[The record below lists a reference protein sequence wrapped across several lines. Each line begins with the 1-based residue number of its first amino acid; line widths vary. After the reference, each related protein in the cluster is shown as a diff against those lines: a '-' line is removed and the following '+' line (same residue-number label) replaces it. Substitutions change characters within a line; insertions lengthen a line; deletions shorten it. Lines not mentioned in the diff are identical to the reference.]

1 VAIKNHSG
9 KEKKM
14 LNGRKVLK
22 EKWILP
28 ILSLIMM
35 LFVWGMGSGTAKDAW
50 PEKQVDLINPF
61 GAGGAADVQA
71 RKLAEIIS
79 KDLGQPLVVRNV
91 TGAGGAIAYNEVH
104 RAKPDGYTLIWYSG
118 AINTLAARKQI
129 SFDYQAFEDIAGIG
143 FETIAIAVNKTAPW
157 KDFKEFI
164 AYIKQNPGKVTVG
177 NSGMG
182 SVTHMVPVAMAS
194 KIGAQVVHVPF
205 GTGLAVAALMGSKID
220 ASSQHPAEILSQEK
234 AGEVRVLA
242 VSSEKRINLWPNVPT
257 MKESGVDLVYDQWRG
272 FAAPKGTPKM
282 VIDKMSPIVKKAVEG
297 KEWIDFAASVGTTPQ
312 YLNPTAFAK
321 FVAEQDKITKE
332 IMAAAGLA
340 K

>member
-1 VAIKNHSG
+1 
-9 KEKKM
+9 M
-14 LNGRKVLK
+14 LNGKKVLRK
-22 EKWILP
+22 KGLLSF
-28 ILSLIMM
+28 LSLIMI
-35 LFVWGMGSGTAKDAW
+35 LFVSGMGSGVAKDGW
-50 PEKQVDLINPF
+50 PTKQIDLVNPF

-79 KDLGQPLVVRNV
+79 KDLGEPLVVRNV

-129 SFDYQAFEDIAGIG
+129 SFDYQAFEPIGGIG

-157 KDFKEFI
+157 KDFKEFVT
-164 AYIKQNPGKVTVG
+164 YVKQNPGKVTVG
-177 NSGMG
+177 NSGIG

-194 KIGAQVVHVPF
+194 KIGTQVVHVPF
-205 GTGLAVAALMGSKID
+205 GTGLAVAALMGEKID
-220 ASSQHPAEILSQEK
+220 ASSQHPAEILSQVK

-257 MKESGVDLVYDQWRG
+257 MKESGVDLVFDQWRG
-272 FAAPKGTPKM
+272 FAAPKGTPKI
-282 VIDKMSPIVKKAVEG
+282 VIDKMSPIVKKAVG
-297 KEWIDFAASVGTTPQ
+297 SKEWTDFASSVGTTPQ
-312 YLNPTAFAK
+312 YLDPSAFGK

-332 IMAAAGLA
+332 ITAAAGLT

>member
-1 VAIKNHSG
+1 MVIG
-9 KEKKM
+9 K
-14 LNGRKVLK
+14 KVLK
-22 EKWILP
+22 EKWTFSA
-28 ILSLIMM
+28 LSLIMAV
-35 LFVWGMGSGTAKDAW
+35 FVLGISSSIAKDDW
-50 PEKQVDLINPF
+50 PVKQVELINPF

-129 SFDYQAFEDIAGIG
+129 SFDYHAFEPIAGIG

-157 KDFKEFI
+157 KNFKEFI
-164 AYIKQNPGKVTVG
+164 AYIKQNPGKVTIG
-177 NSGMG
+177 NSGIG
-182 SVTHMVPVAMAS
+182 SVTHMVPVAMAA

-205 GTGLAVAALMGSKID
+205 GTGLAVAALMGGKID
-220 ASSQHPAEILSQEK
+220 ASSQHPAEILSQVK

-257 MKESGVDLVYDQWRG
+257 MKESGVDLVFDQWRG
-272 FAAPKGTPKM
+272 FAAPKGTPEM
-282 VIDKMSPIVKKAVEG
+282 VIDKMSPIVKKAVES
-297 KEWIDFAASVGTTPQ
+297 KEWTDFTASVGTTPQ
-312 YLNPTAFAK
+312 YLNPSAFAK
-321 FVAEQDKITKE
+321 FVAQQDKITKE
-332 IMAAAGLA
+332 IMVAAGLA

>member
-1 VAIKNHSG
+1 
-9 KEKKM
+9 M
-14 LNGRKVLK
+14 LKRGRFFRKG
-22 EKWILP
+22 WRF
-28 ILSLIMM
+28 
-35 LFVWGMGSGTAKDAW
+35 LFVTLLMGMLVWGADTGLAKDEW
-50 PEKQVDLINPF
+50 PAKQVDLVNPF

-79 KDLGQPLVVRNV
+79 RDLGEPLVVRNV

-129 SFDYQAFEDIAGIG
+129 SFDYQAFEHIAGIG
-143 FETIAIAVNKTAPW
+143 FETIAITVNKTAPW

-194 KIGAQVVHVPF
+194 KIGAPVVHVPF
-205 GTGLAVAALMGSKID
+205 GTGLAVAALMGNKID
-220 ASSQHPAEILSQEK
+220 ASSQHPAEVLSQVK

-257 MKESGVDLVYDQWRG
+257 MKESGVDLVFDQWRG
-272 FAAPKGTPKM
+272 FAAPKGAPKL
-282 VIDKMSPIVKKAVEG
+282 VIDKMSPIVKKAVES
-297 KEWIDFAASVGTTPQ
+297 KEWTDFAASVGTTPQ
-312 YLNPTAFAK
+312 YLDPAAFAR

-332 IMAAAGLA
+332 IMAAAGLT

>member
-1 VAIKNHSG
+1 MAIRDSF
-9 KEKKM
+9 
-14 LNGRKVLK
+14 LK
-22 EKWILP
+22 EENMLREKTMEKNGLLFL
-28 ILSLIMM
+28 LSLIMV
-35 LFVWGMGSGTAKDAW
+35 LFVWGIGSGLTKGDW
-50 PEKQVDLINPF
+50 PTKQVDLVNPF

-91 TGAGGAIAYNEVH
+91 TGAGGAIAYNEAH

-129 SFDYQAFEDIAGIG
+129 SFDYQAFEPIAGIG

-164 AYIKQNPGKVTVG
+164 AYVKQNPGKVTVG

-205 GTGLAVAALMGSKID
+205 GTGLAVAALMGGKID
-220 ASSQHPAEILSQEK
+220 ASSQHPAEILSQVK

-257 MKESGVDLVYDQWRG
+257 MKESGADLVFDQWRG

-282 VIDKMSPIVKKAVEG
+282 VIDKMSPIVKKAIET
-297 KEWIDFAASVGTTPQ
+297 KDWADFAASVGTTPQ
-312 YLNPTAFAK
+312 YLDPVAFAK

-332 IMAAAGLA
+332 IMAAAGLT

>member
-1 VAIKNHSG
+1 MLDG
-9 KEKKM
+9 K
-14 LNGRKVLK
+14 KVLRK
-22 EKWILP
+22 KGMLSF
-28 ILSLIMM
+28 LSLVMM
-35 LFVWGMGSGTAKDAW
+35 LFVWGIGSGIAKDDW
-50 PEKQVDLINPF
+50 PAKQVDLVNPF

-79 KDLGQPLVVRNV
+79 KDLGEPLVVRNV

-129 SFDYQAFEDIAGIG
+129 SFDYQAFEPIAGVG
-143 FETIAIAVNKTAPW
+143 FETIAITVNKTAPW

-177 NSGMG
+177 NSGIG

-194 KIGAQVVHVPF
+194 KIGAPVVHVPF
-205 GTGLAVAALMGSKID
+205 GTGLAVASLMGGKID
-220 ASSQHPAEILSQEK
+220 ASSQHPAEVLSQVK

-257 MKESGVDLVYDQWRG
+257 MKESGVDLVFEQWRG

-282 VIDKMSPIVKKAVEG
+282 VIDKMSPIVKKAVES
-297 KEWIDFAASVGTTPQ
+297 KEWTDFATSVGTTPQ
-312 YLNPTAFAK
+312 YLDPVAFAK
-321 FVAEQDKITKE
+321 FVGDVDKITKE

>member
-1 VAIKNHSG
+1 
-9 KEKKM
+9 M

-220 ASSQHPAEILSQEK
+220 ASSQHPAEILSQVK

-257 MKESGVDLVYDQWRG
+257 MKESGVDLVFDQWRG

>member
-1 VAIKNHSG
+1 MLMEKNM
-9 KEKKM
+9 KKNA
-14 LNGRKVLK
+14 LLFF
-22 EKWILP
+22 
-28 ILSLIMM
+28 LSLTMV
-35 LFVWGMGSGTAKDAW
+35 LFVWGIGSGLTKEDW
-50 PEKQVDLINPF
+50 PTKQVDLVNPF

-129 SFDYQAFEDIAGIG
+129 SFDYQAFEPIAGIG

-164 AYIKQNPGKVTVG
+164 AYVKQNPGKVTVG

-205 GTGLAVAALMGSKID
+205 GTGLAVAALMGGKID
-220 ASSQHPAEILSQEK
+220 ASSQHPAEILSQVK

-257 MKESGVDLVYDQWRG
+257 MKESGVDLVFDQWRG

-282 VIDKMSPIVKKAVEG
+282 VIDKMSPIVKKAIET
-297 KEWIDFAASVGTTPQ
+297 KDWADFAASVGTTPQ
-312 YLNPTAFAK
+312 YLDPVAFAK

-332 IMAAAGLA
+332 IMAAASLT

>member
-1 VAIKNHSG
+1 MSRSRRFFQSYRGLFFVTLL
-9 KEKKM
+9 M
-14 LNGRKVLK
+14 
-22 EKWILP
+22 
-28 ILSLIMM
+28 ILS
-35 LFVWGMGSGTAKDAW
+35 VWCVAKSVAKDGW
-50 PEKQVDLINPF
+50 PEKQVDLVNPF

-129 SFDYQAFEDIAGIG
+129 AFDYQAFEPIAGIG

-164 AYIKQNPGKVTVG
+164 NYIKQNPGKVTIG
-177 NSGMG
+177 NSGIG

-205 GTGLAVAALMGSKID
+205 GTGLAVAALMGGKID
-220 ASSQHPAEILSQEK
+220 ASSQHPAEILSQVK

-257 MKESGVDLVYDQWRG
+257 MKESGVDLVFDQWRG
-272 FAAPKGTPKM
+272 FAAPQGTPKM
-282 VIDKMSPIVKKAVEG
+282 VIDKMSPIVKKAVES
-297 KEWIDFAASVGTTPQ
+297 KEWMDFAASVGTTPQ
-312 YLNPTAFAK
+312 YLDPAAFAK
-321 FVAEQDKITKE
+321 FVAEQDKVTKE
-332 IMAAAGLA
+332 IMAAAGLI